1 MDAADTLKR
10 LRWRCR
16 RGMRELDLVLV
27 GYLDAHA
34 NSMTADDLL
43 LFERFLEA
51 TDMQLYSW
59 LTGRETPHDPA
70 FAGLVAAL
78 RATADAT

>member
-27 GYLDAHA
+27 GYLDRHGK
-34 NSMTADDLL
+34 SMSADDLD

-51 TDMQLYSW
+51 TDMQLYTW
-59 LTGRETPHDPA
+59 VTGRETPDDPT
-70 FAGLVAAL
+70 FAGLIDTL
-78 RATADAT
+78 RAGADAP